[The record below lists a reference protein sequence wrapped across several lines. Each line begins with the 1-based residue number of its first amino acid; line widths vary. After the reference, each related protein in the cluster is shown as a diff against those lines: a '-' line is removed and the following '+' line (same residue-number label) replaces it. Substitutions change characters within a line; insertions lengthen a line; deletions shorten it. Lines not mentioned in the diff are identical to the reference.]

1 MNGNPDFHY
10 NPIVM
15 NNINEYRNQI
25 LQALLSAVDGEG
37 RRRVTDSEAAKLA
50 KEFSDDELAFGMEYN
65 TPEEVADMLIDA
77 AL

>member
-1 MNGNPDFHY
+1 
-10 NPIVM
+10 M

-25 LQALLSAVDGEG
+25 LKALLSAVDGEG
-37 RRRVTDSEAAKLA
+37 HRRVSDSEAAKLA

-77 AL
+77 SL

>member
-1 MNGNPDFHY
+1 MNGNTDFHY

-37 RRRVTDSEAAKLA
+37 RRVTDSEAAKLA